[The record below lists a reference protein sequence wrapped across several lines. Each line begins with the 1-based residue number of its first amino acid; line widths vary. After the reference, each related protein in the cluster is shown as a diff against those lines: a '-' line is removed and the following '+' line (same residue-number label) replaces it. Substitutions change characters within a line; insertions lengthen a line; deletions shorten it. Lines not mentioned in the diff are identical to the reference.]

1 MTKYETTLAEIGRA
15 KELFAAYGQ
24 RLGDDE
30 RLGEMLAAYQREI
43 AATWLTYADSRV
55 VELCAACAGADQ
67 ISCCFDGAEYWFD
80 RHLLLINLMMGWSC
94 RPSAG
99 PRDSACSWVPTAAGS
114 RPASPSASTFLPGP
128 APAHRGAGAAS
139 LRRQGGGRCWP
150 AWSWRGPCGAGWP
163 KTPAKGAPRTA
174 RFVKPAG

>member
-43 AATWLTYADSRV
+43 AATWRTFAGSRV

-80 RHLLLINLMMGWSC
+80 RHLLLINLMMGVELPTERWAEGQCLFVGPDGC
-94 RPSAG
+94 RLKARFAICINFFCPDL
-99 PRDSACSWVPTAAGS
+99 RQRIGS
-114 RPASPSASTFLPGP
+114 QELLR
-128 APAHRGAGAAS
+128 
-139 LRRQGGGRCWP
+139 LRRQGGREVL
-150 AWSWRGPCGAGWP
+150 AGLELEEALRRWL
-163 KTPAKGAPRTA
+163 AQN
-174 RFVKPAG
+174 AG